1 MVVPITLGRM
11 EVVVAPWEPE
21 EEPPLDTGAPVEVLG
36 ADTLGADTLGAD
48 TLGEVVAV
56 HVALTMLAE
65 QEMVAVQDVGP
76 VMTPLESCRM

>member
-1 MVVPITLGRM
+1 
-11 EVVVAPWEPE
+11 
-21 EEPPLDTGAPVEVLG
+21 
-36 ADTLGADTLGAD
+36 
-48 TLGEVVAV
+48 VAV